1 MHTMS
6 ADAALAAFTPN
17 TSPLQAVQDES
28 AWLTWLRDHTD
39 LHWRP
44 GQWDPEIWLFT
55 CSPDDPTTL
64 ATCCAVGNC
73 VAVILHG
80 TLCQTCAK
88 AFKQSNLGVDEFLKT
103 YRRPTPRLTT
113 AQRSSPVR
121 CVVEVSG
128 RRCPSKGAIRN
139 ICEAHYR
146 QWNKRCRRRPLIT
159 FEQWMTSGEL
169 TIPEEPL
176 ADCSVA
182 ACGRESMNAT
192 TKVCRLHWSRYKR
205 DLRLEPIDEWVRQ
218 QLPHIGVHQFMLLN
232 LPERLRWEVLYAVQ
246 QRAARGGRID
256 PQNTKAVIR
265 IMEANPSIAT
275 MSKADV
281 DLIAQRHHTTVAVH
295 LHQFARALRNAYD
308 ACLGRSAMDALVWD
322 LDDVGFEPQPSGRRP
337 RPRRRKCLDFGLITQ
352 PWLRDVALTWSRQEA
367 QSYLIVKTHRA
378 AMVASQALEQR
389 PDRGRDMTALG
400 NRDVDAIAES
410 IRVLTRADNGD
421 PCQTS
426 FKRHIFAVFFDLI
439 NWGRRQGM
447 LDGLPA
453 SFEPS
458 RTRIHLPA
466 DPVIENAGKAIPET
480 VQQQLDAQTD
490 SLGRGFTHGV
500 LTPEQTHTMFLT
512 AYIVLRDTGRRTLEV
527 ASLPTDCLSRD
538 ATGPVLLYDNHKARR
553 LGRRLP
559 ILESTANAINAWKE
573 IRTTIPTSSQ
583 QYLFPGSTINEKHL
597 SSNGLSHAIRTWIRG
612 LPSLHSGEIDPNGD
626 LLPFDRTKIHPYAFR
641 HSYAQRHADNGTP
654 VDVLRQLM
662 DHRSIQTT
670 GGYYTITAERKRTA
684 IETVGKFTIDKNGR
698 SAPLTGSMAY
708 QMRSVAVPFGNCI
721 EPSNVKAGGKACP
734 IRFQCAGCGFYR
746 PDPSYIPGIEEHI
759 NSLAADREI
768 ASAMDAA
775 PFVVANLDA
784 QIDAFRTVLATMRA
798 ALDRLDAEQRDQV
811 ERASAALRK
820 ARAGARLPLEDIT
833 RRKEAP

>member
-1 MHTMS
+1 MTS
-6 ADAALAAFTPN
+6 NAAPAESTLNAVPLRAAH
-17 TSPLQAVQDES
+17 DES
-28 AWLTWLRDHTD
+28 AWLAWLHDHTD
-39 LHWRP
+39 LNWRP
-44 GQWDPEIWLFT
+44 RQWDPELWLFT

-64 ATCCAVGNC
+64 AATCTVANC
-73 VAVILHG
+73 PAIILHG
-80 TLCQTCAK
+80 KLCPSCAR
-88 AFKQSNLGVDEFLKT
+88 ALKQSGLSFDEFINN
-103 YRRPTPRLTT
+103 YSRPTPRLTT
-113 AQRSSPVR
+113 AQRSSPTR
-121 CVVEVSG
+121 CAVEVNG
-128 RRCPSKGAIRN
+128 RRCPSKGAVRG
-139 ICEAHYR
+139 ICETHYR
-146 QWNKRCRRRPLIT
+146 HWNKRSRRGPSVTIAD
-159 FEQWMTSGEL
+159 WMASGEV
-169 TIPEEPL
+169 TIPDEPL
-176 ADCSVA
+176 PDCIVP
-182 ACGRESMNAT
+182 ACGRDSMNAT
-192 TKVCRLHWSRYKR
+192 TKVCRLHWSRYTR
-205 DLRLEPIDEWVRQ
+205 DRSIEAIDEWARQ
-218 QLPHIGVHQFMLLN
+218 QLPPIGVHQFMLLN

-265 IMEANPSIAT
+265 ILEANPSIAT

-322 LDDVGFEPQPSGRRP
+322 LDDVGFEPQPSGQRP

-352 PWLRDVALTWSRQEA
+352 PWLRDVALAWSRKEA

-378 AMVASQALEQR
+378 AVVASQALEQR
-389 PDRGRDMTALG
+389 TDRGRDMTALG
-400 NRDVDAIAES
+400 NRDVDAVAES
-410 IRVLTRADNGD
+410 IRVLTRVDNGE

-466 DPVIENAGKAIPET
+466 DPTIETAGKAIPEV
-480 VQQQLDAQTD
+480 VQQQLDAQIS
-490 SLGRGFTHGV
+490 SLGRGFTYGI
-500 LTPEQTHTMFLT
+500 LTPEQTHQMFLT
-512 AYIVLRDTGRRTLEV
+512 AYIALRDTGRRTLEV
-527 ASLPTDCLSRD
+527 ASLTSDCISRD
-538 ATGPVLLYDNHKARR
+538 GTGPILVYDNHKARR
-553 LGRRLP
+553 PGRRLP

-612 LPSLHSGEIDPNGD
+612 LPSLHSDEIDPNGEP
-626 LLPFDRTKIHPYAFR
+626 LPFDRTKIHPYAFR

-670 GGYYTITAERKRTA
+670 GGYYTITADRKRSA
-684 IETVGKFTIDKNGR
+684 IETVGKLTIDKNGK
-698 SAPLTGSMAY
+698 STPLTGSTTY

-746 PDPSYIPGIEEHI
+746 PDPSYIPAIEEHT

-768 ASAMDAA
+768 AAAMDAA
-775 PFVVANLDA
+775 PFVIANLDA
-784 QIDAFRTVLATMRA
+784 QIAAFRTVLDNMRT
-798 ALDRLDAEQRDQV
+798 ALDRLDAEERDQV
-811 ERASAALRK
+811 EQASAVLRK
-820 ARAGARLPLEDIT
+820 ARAGVRLPLEDIT
-833 RRKEAP
+833 RRKETP